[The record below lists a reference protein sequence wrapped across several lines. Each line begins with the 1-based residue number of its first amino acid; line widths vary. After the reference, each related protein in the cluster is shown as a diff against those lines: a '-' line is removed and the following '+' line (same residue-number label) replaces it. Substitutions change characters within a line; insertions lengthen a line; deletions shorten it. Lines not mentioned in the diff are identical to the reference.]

1 MAENTKEFFL
11 RVRLNQ
17 LMPGRSINR
26 KLLKLRTLKI
36 RFLTKEVYVD
46 AKAYKYMCPLM
57 NINVTKIHSH
67 YLK

>member
-1 MAENTKEFFL
+1 
-11 RVRLNQ
+11 
-17 LMPGRSINR
+17 MPGRSINR